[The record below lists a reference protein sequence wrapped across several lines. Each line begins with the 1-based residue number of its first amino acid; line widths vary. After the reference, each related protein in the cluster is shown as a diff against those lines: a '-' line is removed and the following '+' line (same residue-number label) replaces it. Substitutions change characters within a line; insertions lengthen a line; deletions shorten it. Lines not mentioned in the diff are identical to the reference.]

1 MVHFSFAA
9 HGFAGGDVQPGTDV
23 STTLPPAAAE
33 TGSSIPPAV
42 WTAFF
47 YGLLSGASFPLG
59 ALLGIFFAPVSPY
72 VVALIVAFGAGAL
85 LFAVTVELYGE
96 QLKHLEEH
104 NHHHEGVVEVGICLT
119 MAFVGSLVYIA
130 LNRYVEKL
138 TEGDEGEK
146 HTASADNL
154 SNLESGSGITSSAV
168 SPAPSRLATPLATPR
183 DNTKEGDGKDADSE
197 SSPGKRDSL
206 SKWKKHKSKVMLT
219 AKLHRSILEN
229 RRTKF
234 RIEETAAAVSKGS
247 ANAKT
252 LAFGMFVGVLA
263 DGVPEAILIGFLA
276 SSGKLSMMFII
287 SLFVANFPES
297 FASASLLHEHKTF
310 SSLVIIG
317 MWIVPCFLPAVLAG
331 VACYLV
337 PEDVQ
342 GLRSVEM
349 VAASIEGLAGGMML
363 AMIASVMLPEAFN
376 MAKNSENVFNKYIAA
391 EHKHHGADLPG
402 VLCVAGFLAAVGMK
416 VTGGVLTAA
425 PNLSEHGKEL
435 HAFLGLF

>member
-9 HGFAGGDVQPGTDV
+9 HGFAGHEVQPGTDV

-59 ALLGIFFAPVSPY
+59 AVCGIFLSPVSPY

-119 MAFVGSLVYIA
+119 MAFVGSLIYIA

-138 TEGDEGEK
+138 TEPEEGGEK
-146 HTASADNL
+146 HTGSADNL
-154 SNLESGSGITSSAV
+154 SNLESGSAITSSAV
-168 SPAPSRLATPLATPR
+168 TPVVSRHATPR
-183 DNTKEGDGKDADSE
+183 DNTKEGESKDADSE
-197 SSPGKRDSL
+197 SSPGKKE

-219 AKLHRSILEN
+219 ARLNRSILES
-229 RRTKF
+229 RRSKF
-234 RIEETAAAVSKGS
+234 KIEETAAAVAKGS
-247 ANAKT
+247 GNAT
-252 LAFGMFVGVLA
+252 SLAFGMFVGVLA

-276 SSGKLSMMFII
+276 SSGKLSLMFIL

-297 FASASLLHEHKTF
+297 FSSASLLAEHKTF
-310 SSLVIIG
+310 SIPVIIG
-317 MWIVPCFLPAVLAG
+317 MWIIPCFLPACLAA

-363 AMIASVMLPEAFN
+363 AMIASVMLPESFN
-376 MAKNSENVFNKYIAA
+376 MAKNSENVFNKFIAA

-402 VLCVAGFLAAVGMK
+402 VLCVAGFLVAVGMK
-416 VTGGVLTAA
+416 VTGGVLTQA
-425 PNLSEHGKEL
+425 PDLTEHGKEIT
-435 HAFLGLF
+435 HALLGFF